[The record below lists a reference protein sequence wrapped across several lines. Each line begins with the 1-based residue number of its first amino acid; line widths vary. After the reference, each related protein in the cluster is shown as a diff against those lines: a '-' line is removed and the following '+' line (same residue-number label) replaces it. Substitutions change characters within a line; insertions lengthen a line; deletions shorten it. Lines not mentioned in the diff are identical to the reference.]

1 MEIMVVQIAADGVEI
16 APYQKQG
23 KGFTQLS
30 KMFWTTLQSWR
41 EPNFQ
46 KEGVGVRAAM
56 NPQSKVWGTEDK
68 RIIASWTMTIF
79 CHRELSLSISVSRAI
94 YVHCWKP
101 SQLGVKANPLRRT
114 VWVTQRQGLH
124 LLPAG
129 GTQSKGLG
137 LSLVTLLVTPVHT
150 VLYKGVSQVAQILLN
165 GAQDCLYRWPRS
177 TSCCVNNCLG
187 WR

>member
-41 EPNFQ
+41 EPSFQ

-68 RIIASWTMTIF
+68 RIMASWTMTIF
-79 CHRELSLSISVSRAI
+79 CLRELRFSISVSRAI
-94 YVHCWKP
+94 YARCWKP
-101 SQLGVKANPLRRT
+101 SWLGVKANPLRRDSLSNSEARLT
-114 VWVTQRQGLH
+114 SASSWGHTEQRSR
-124 LLPAG
+124 A
-129 GTQSKGLG
+129 
-137 LSLVTLLVTPVHT
+137 LSSHIVSDPRTHSTL
-150 VLYKGVSQVAQILLN
+150 
-165 GAQDCLYRWPRS
+165 
-177 TSCCVNNCLG
+177 
-187 WR
+187 